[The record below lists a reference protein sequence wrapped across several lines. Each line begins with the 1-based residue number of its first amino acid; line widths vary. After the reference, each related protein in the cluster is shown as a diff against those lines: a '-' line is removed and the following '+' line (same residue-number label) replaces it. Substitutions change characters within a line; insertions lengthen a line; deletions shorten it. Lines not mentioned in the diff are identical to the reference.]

1 MKRKYYIFVTVIL
14 LTILFR
20 NVISSFIVDKL
31 GIPLFGK
38 VYSSVSNDILIGA
51 VLLLFV
57 LVCIPRIK
65 EWKWNPR
72 LHWIAIGISI
82 IAVYCWHRI
91 CYNEIYTPFAFSG
104 YVYYAGVL
112 WGIIII
118 TLLLLLGLSKQKP
131 KDIDNSSLYT
141 PFLKKYFAENSV
153 DYAVMLNDV
162 WGAGKTFY
170 WKNTLTKEL
179 KKANFRIIYISLF
192 GIENV
197 DSLKQ
202 IIWNKL
208 YPNATHPIW
217 TTIGNKALKILGIE
231 WGTNDTD
238 TVLGTLDVEWKN
250 IVICFDDLERVSE
263 GKLGDLL
270 GHINVFVEHSGSHIF
285 FICNET
291 KIHEKDKNIY
301 AEYKEKLIR
310 YTWKPR
316 IDFNTIL
323 ENLCN
328 SFPAHFAER
337 LGYVYNRAKCKNI
350 RIVKANIEVMHKMW
364 NVLQDY
370 ENEETH
376 AYFIFLSAHYCIV
389 FHEYGEMN
397 LQNVVD
403 LAEKEHYELDFGY
416 NNPFVHSNLDDI
428 NNTGDSEENTE
439 ILKLKKRFKDCAPR
453 YKLGKSNTLIA
464 YICNGEFNET
474 SFKSEVERIDSYLKK
489 YRISPEKSIIA
500 KLNNFWYAEDQ
511 ETKEIVDIIIK
522 KVQSGEYA
530 SPYYPELYNRLVTL
544 RKWELIDFP
553 YDDIQLKL
561 LFMEGLKKTEI
572 ASIDDIETVFSAI
585 MEPTQECIEIYN
597 EVRSRNE
604 SKESESFGKIVP
616 LILLNAKRWNELYD
630 YDSTNYS
637 QYKNIPPKTFFDVF
651 TNASNAQKRLW
662 LESIER
668 RKKNANVNSDEIGFL
683 KEIRALSQEYVD
695 NHDFCTSRRYCKA
708 IVKHIDD
715 ILYGL
720 EKGRNTLE

>member
-20 NVISSFIVDKL
+20 SVISSFIVDKL

-51 VLLLFV
+51 ILLLFA
-57 LVCIPRIK
+57 LVCISRIK
-65 EWKWNPR
+65 DWKWDLK
-72 LHWIAIGISI
+72 LHWIAISISI

-91 CYNEIYTPFAFSG
+91 CYNEIYTPFTFSE
-104 YVYYAGVL
+104 YVYYADVL

-217 TTIGNKALKILGIE
+217 TTIGNKALNILGIE

-250 IVICFDDLERVSE
+250 IVFCFDDLERVSE

-270 GHINVFVEHSGSHIF
+270 GYINVFVEHSGSHTF
-285 FICNET
+285 FICNEN
-291 KIHEKDKNIY
+291 KIHDKDKKVY
-301 AEYKEKLIR
+301 TEYKEKLIR
-310 YTWKPR
+310 YTWKPQ
-316 IDFNTIL
+316 IEFSTIL

-328 SFPAHFAER
+328 SFPAHFAKK

-370 ENEETH
+370 ENEDTLS
-376 AYFIFLSAHYCIV
+376 YFIFLSAYYCIV
-389 FHEYGEMN
+389 FHEYGEMK
-397 LQNVVD
+397 LQDVVD
-403 LAEKEHYELDFGY
+403 FTEKEHYELDFGY
-416 NNPFVHSNLDDI
+416 NNPFVHSNLDEI
-428 NNTGDSEENTE
+428 NNTVDSEENTE
-439 ILKLKKRFKDCAPR
+439 ILKLKKRFKDCVPR
-453 YKLGKSNTLIA
+453 YKLGKSNTLIT

-474 SFKSEVERIDSYLKK
+474 SFKSEVVRIDSFLRK
-489 YRISPEKSIIA
+489 YRISQEKEIIA
-500 KLNNFWYAEDQ
+500 ELNKFWDKEDQ
-511 ETKEIVDIIIK
+511 ETKEIVDKIIK
-522 KVQSGEYA
+522 KVQAGEYA
-530 SPYYPELYNRLVTL
+530 SPYYPELYERLVTL
-544 RKWELIDFP
+544 RKLETINFP
-553 YDDIQLKL
+553 YDDTQLKL
-561 LFMEGLKKTEI
+561 LFMEGLKKTGT
-572 ASIDDIETVFSAI
+572 ASIDDIETNFSAI
-585 MEPTQECIEIYN
+585 NEPTSECLEIYN
-597 EVRSRNE
+597 AVLYKSET
-604 SKESESFGKIVP
+604 KEREDFEDKISS
-616 LILLNAKRWNELYD
+616 ILLNANRWNELYD
-630 YDSTNYS
+630 CDGMGYS
-637 QYKNIPPKTFFDVF
+637 QYNNIDPREFFRIFIDVP
-651 TNASNAQKRLW
+651 NSQKRLW
-662 LESIER
+662 LYSIER
-668 RKKNANVNSDEIGFL
+668 RKKNGKINADETNFL
-683 KEIRALSQEYVD
+683 KEIRVLCLQYID
-695 NHDFCTSRRYCKA
+695 NNDFCTSRQYCKA